1 MPTEE
6 YHNELYEELKFKYA
20 EDLTIKRFDNE
31 FFVQLKKEKAEYPE
45 KGKENSVSL
54 HTYIRNQIHHRKEN
68 GIPDKG
74 LLRKSI
80 EIMRSYL

>member
-1 MPTEE
+1 MSNNTSIISSI
-6 YHNELYEELKFKYA
+6 NSFTSK
-20 EDLTIKRFDNE
+20 NN
-31 FFVQLKKEKAEYPE
+31 QLKKEKAEYPE
-45 KGKENSVSL
+45 KGIENRVSL

-68 GIPDKG
+68 GTPNKD